1 MDTQKIPGNTT
12 PAILFQETQ
21 QFRQWWLWLL
31 FLAAE
36 VFFIYLLIQQLAF
49 HKPIGNK
56 PAPNGLLIFLFLLI
70 SAFVYL
76 LYRTRLDTKIDTE
89 GIAWRWQPFQRKYRK
104 ILWQDIAEAT
114 VIKYFPLG
122 YGWHLSL
129 RYGEVYNTGGNRG
142 LLLTFSN
149 KRKMLIGTRC
159 PDEIS
164 ALLRQIIK

>member
-1 MDTQKIPGNTT
+1 T
-12 PAILFQETQ
+12 
-21 QFRQWWLWLL
+21 
-31 FLAAE
+31 
-36 VFFIYLLIQQLAF
+36 
-49 HKPIGNK
+49 
-56 PAPNGLLIFLFLLI
+56 

-104 ILWQDIAEAT
+104 ILWKDIAEVT

-122 YGWHLSL
+122 YGWHLSP

-149 KRKMLIGTRC
+149 KRKLLIGTRR